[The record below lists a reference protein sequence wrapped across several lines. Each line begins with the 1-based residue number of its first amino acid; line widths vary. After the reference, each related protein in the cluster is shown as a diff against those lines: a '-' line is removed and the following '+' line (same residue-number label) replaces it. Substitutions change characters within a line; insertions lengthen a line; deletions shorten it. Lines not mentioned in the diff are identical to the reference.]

1 MGLSLGT
8 ALSGRIQFLW
18 FIDAILVYIAIT
30 EKTRRDFFVLK
41 NIFVF
46 AIGMII
52 GALSFI
58 LGNITGHFLSFIFFS
73 KYAVISRSG
82 IHNFNYFANFTERFK
97 QTISLIDSTA
107 LRSSFEYPNYLGGY
121 LFFMGVVFIAISTVY
136 KITKKQKLMDD
147 NRLLPILLFIF
158 IIMQSPFT
166 ITYFD
171 VHHMIVLLP
180 FMCLVM
186 VLPMHIMF
194 KSYASRLSRLL
205 GVAALLSLILF
216 TGHNCRLLIDYK
228 AYRNIHCG
236 TELKWNVMSD
246 ALRFMEAK
254 GIKNIGLGD
263 TGLMDTM
270 LFLSNFSFGV
280 DEVFYAPYK
289 SLSRQEQEELLVER
303 LNSINFVPADAD
315 YFNLQYA
322 ERKKNEYWCYNKLT
336 TATVINDRASKG
348 LLTMVFERKFFD
360 VMEHRYGI
368 KQLPEIDL
376 FTPEKE
382 EALRSAIASNL
393 KGMKD
398 LFWQFEIDDHQIHI
412 PTNIE
417 IDPYEVNSII
427 LNASQVQNFAITNA
441 EFGVMFDRFCYD
453 NITRLN
459 RSKSWKKL
467 RETLIHFAEYYLNI
481 FEFEA
486 RKLFLFPYNKALLIE
501 HIAVALEHFEAWQN
515 EQGNANRRVENSEW
529 EVPGIRYYNDS
540 FNREEITSHALEPFF
555 EELPLF
561 VGDEP
566 LLYIRFQFFKRFD
579 RHILSCGDH
588 H

>member
-1 MGLSLGT
+1 MTDQKSFINRGMVVDILLIAIFCSIFTYWFFRDLDKQGVYSDVALVGNAALSVKNNAPDYYGDAALNLFGKRIPLMLNKYNAATDIYATLPWLYLFENKPIALYIPGFIWGLLAIITMYPLCFRLFNSRLLSALASLMLATSPTFIIAARIGLYTGNLTIFFALLSIFLLFLWQEKKKKIWLLLMGLSLGT

-303 LNSINFVPADAD
+303 LNSEKEGY
-315 YFNLQYA
+315 YFFRA
-322 ERKKNEYWCYNKLT
+322 EIKSWLHFYPDFQRLALKCNKH
-336 TATVINDRASKG
+336 IE
-348 LLTMVFERKFFD
+348 VFKEFR
-360 VMEHRYGI
+360 
-368 KQLPEIDL
+368 
-376 FTPEKE
+376 TPEDE
-382 EALRSAIASNL
+382 LMYVL
-393 KGMKD
+393 
-398 LFWQFEIDDHQIHI
+398 
-412 PTNIE
+412 
-417 IDPYEVNSII
+417 Y
-427 LNASQVQNFAITNA
+427 
-441 EFGVMFDRFCYD
+441 
-453 NITRLN
+453 
-459 RSKSWKKL
+459 
-467 RETLIHFAEYYLNI
+467 
-481 FEFEA
+481 
-486 RKLFLFPYNKALLIE
+486 
-501 HIAVALEHFEAWQN
+501 
-515 EQGNANRRVENSEW
+515 RV
-529 EVPGIRYYNDS
+529 Y
-540 FNREEITSHALEPFF
+540 
-555 EELPLF
+555 
-561 VGDEP
+561 
-566 LLYIRFQFFKRFD
+566 
-579 RHILSCGDH
+579 
-588 H
+588 